1 MAVPDFQSLMRPVLV
16 ALDDGQVRPGKDI
29 RQDVRTALGLTEDDL
44 AQVLSSGQTV
54 FYNRIQWASTYLAKA
69 GAVERPVRGQFR
81 ITGRGRHLLQTCPH
95 RITIADL
102 RQYPEFEVFRTARH
116 VSTDTPVPDTDHLT
130 PSERI
135 EVLIAEMEA
144 AVADDLLA
152 ATYRAGDEFLERLAV
167 SLLTAMGY
175 GGPGRNERT
184 LRSNDAGID
193 GIIRQDALGLDLIGI
208 QAKCW
213 APDRTVSR
221 PDLQAFVGAL
231 QGAQTAR
238 GVFITTARFS
248 QGARDYARQVPVR
261 VVLIDGQD
269 LSLLMIRYGLGV
281 TVKQNYEVKEFD
293 RDFFDET

>member
-175 GGPGRNERT
+175 GVWSQRADPPVERCGDRRDYPPGRPRPGPDRDSGQMLGT
-184 LRSNDAGID
+184 GQDRQSPRPAGLRGCTPRGTDCPGCVHHHRPVLPGSQGLRPTGAGAGGADRWPGLVPADDPVRPWGD
-193 GIIRQDALGLDLIGI
+193 G
-208 QAKCW
+208 QAKL
-213 APDRTVSR
+213 RGQGVR
-221 PDLQAFVGAL
+221 P
-231 QGAQTAR
+231 
-238 GVFITTARFS
+238 RFL
-248 QGARDYARQVPVR
+248 R
-261 VVLIDGQD
+261 
-269 LSLLMIRYGLGV
+269 
-281 TVKQNYEVKEFD
+281 
-293 RDFFDET
+293 